1 MEKFTEKLG
10 NALLPLAEKLS
21 ENRYLKSISSG
32 FSACLPVVIVG
43 ALFTLLANLNIT
55 FYQNMITAAHL
66 KDIFSFV
73 PKITTDMLALYSV
86 YSISRAAAGNIG
98 MEKQA
103 DSIGLLTLAVFL
115 VMIPLG
121 VTGTEK
127 DITVVVA
134 AALSTTYLGAAGLFT
149 AMIFGLVIPVL
160 YKFFIDK
167 NLIIRMPDSVPPQIA
182 TSFQGIL
189 PSFSILLLAALLR
202 FAFSLTAYGD
212 INTCIY
218 TLLKAPLAALGAS
231 PVTMIVMI
239 LMCSIMWFFGLHGGM
254 IVMPF
259 INMLYMP
266 LAMENLTAYG
276 AGAQLPNIIVKS
288 AWSGYASLGGAG
300 GTVGLCVIMC
310 FLAKSQ
316 RYKALGKLALP
327 SGICGINEPITFGLP
342 MVLNTIMLIPL
353 IFTPIITFTLSY
365 LMTSI
370 GVIPVMNGMEIPL
383 GTPILLAGM
392 LCGGWKLAV
401 WQAVLVLVQI
411 VCYFPFFKVLD
422 TQALKEEQ
430 EQRGEI

>member
-1 MEKFTEKLG
+1 MERFTERLG
-10 NALLPLAEKLS
+10 NLLLPLAQKLS

-32 FSACLPVVIVG
+32 FSACLPVVIAG
-43 ALFTLLANLNIT
+43 ALFTLLANLNLG
-55 FYQNMITAAHL
+55 FYQAAIGATPL
-66 KDIFSFV
+66 KEIFGFV
-73 PKITTDMLALYSV
+73 PKITTDMLALYAV
-86 YSISRAAAGNIG
+86 YSISRSAAENIG
-98 MEKQA
+98 IEKQA
-103 DSIGLLTLAVFL
+103 NSIGLLTLAAFL

-121 VTGTEK
+121 VTETK
-127 DITVVVA
+127 DDISITVA
-134 AALSTTYLGAAGLFT
+134 AALSTSYLGAAGLFT
-149 AMIFGLVIPVL
+149 AMLFGLLVPVI

-167 NLIIRMPDSVPPQIA
+167 KILIRMPDSVPPQIA

-189 PSFSILLLAALLR
+189 PSFCILLLFSLVR
-202 FAFSLTAYGD
+202 FVFSLTSYGD

-231 PVTMIVMI
+231 PFTMIVLIM
-239 LMCSIMWFFGLHGGM
+239 MCSIMWFFGLHGGL

-276 AGAQLPNIIVKS
+276 AGAELPNIIVKS
-288 AWSGYASLGGAG
+288 AWSGFASLGGAG
-300 GTVGLCVIMC
+300 GTAGLCIVMC

-383 GTPILLAGM
+383 GTPIVLSGM
-392 LCGGWKLAV
+392 LCGGWKLAL
-401 WQAVLVLVQI
+401 WQVFLVIIQTA
-411 VCYFPFFKVLD
+411 CYFPIIKIRD
-422 TQALKEEQ
+422 NQALDEEK
-430 EQRGEI
+430 G

>member
-1 MEKFTEKLG
+1 MEKFTERLG
-10 NALLPLAEKLS
+10 NLLLPLAQTLS

-43 ALFTLLANLNIT
+43 ALFTLLANLNLG
-55 FYQNMITAAHL
+55 FYQAFIGATPL
-66 KDIFSFV
+66 KEIFGFV
-73 PKITTDMLALYSV
+73 PKITTDMLALYAV
-86 YSISRAAAGNIG
+86 YSISRSTAENTGI
-98 MEKQA
+98 EKQA
-103 DSIGLLTLAVFL
+103 NSIGLLTLAVFL

-121 VTGTEK
+121 VTGQK
-127 DITVVVA
+127 DEITVTVA
-134 AALSTTYLGAAGLFT
+134 AALSTSYLGAAGLFT
-149 AMIFGLVIPVL
+149 AMIFGLFVPVL

-167 NLIIRMPDSVPPQIA
+167 KIVIHMPDSVPPQIA

-189 PSFSILLLAALLR
+189 PSFCILLLSSLVR
-202 FAFSLTAYGD
+202 FAFSLTTYGD

-231 PVTMIVMI
+231 PFTMII
-239 LMCSIMWFFGLHGGM
+239 LITMCSVMWFFGLHGGM

-259 INMLYMP
+259 LNMLYMP

-300 GTVGLCVIMC
+300 GTAGLCVIMC

-327 SGICGINEPITFGLP
+327 SGLCGINEPITFGLP

-353 IFTPIITFTLSY
+353 IFTPIITFSLSY

-383 GTPILLAGM
+383 GTPIVLSGM
-392 LCGGWKLAV
+392 LCGGWKLAL
-401 WQAVLVLVQI
+401 WQVVLVLIQI
-411 VCYFPFFKVLD
+411 VCYLPFFKVLD
-422 TQALKEEQ
+422 NQAVTEEK
-430 EQRGEI
+430 G